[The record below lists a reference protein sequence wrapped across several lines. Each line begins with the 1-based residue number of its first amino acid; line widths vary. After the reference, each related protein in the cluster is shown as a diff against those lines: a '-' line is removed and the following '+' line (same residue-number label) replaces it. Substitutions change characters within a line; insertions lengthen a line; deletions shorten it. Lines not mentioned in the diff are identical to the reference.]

1 MSGSKDKYQKPAL
14 ISSKQK
20 SWFSTFIASFGGYKK
35 QYALTL
41 MFIPVVL
48 YFFVF
53 KYIPMGGIIMAFKD
67 YKVSLGIFGS
77 EWNGFENFTKVFAT
91 NTFLRSVKNT
101 LEISL
106 LRIVIGF
113 PVPII
118 LALLLN
124 EVNSEKFKK
133 SVQTITYLPHFISWV
148 VLAGL
153 FEQLLSPSNGAVNS
167 ILNTLFGMEPIYFL
181 GDNDYFRGTLIVTAI
196 WKGAGWSSILYLAA
210 ITGIDPSLYEA
221 ARCDGATKLQCTR
234 FITLPCI
241 AATITVMLILEI
253 GGILDAG
260 FDQVFNLYNTAV
272 YETGDIIDT
281 YVYRYGVGEMQYARS
296 TAVGLFKNGIGF
308 ILVVGTNMITKKI
321 NGNGIW

>member
-1 MSGSKDKYQKPAL
+1 MSGNKGQTQKPMAF
-14 ISSKQK
+14 SGKKK
-20 SWFSTFIASFGGYKK
+20 SGFSAFLASFEGYKK
-35 QYALTL
+35 YYALTF
-41 MFIPVVL
+41 MFIPVVV
-48 YFFVF
+48 YFFIF

-67 YKVSLGIFGS
+67 YKISLGIFGS
-77 EWNGFENFTKVFAT
+77 EWNGFENFTKLFAT
-91 NTFLRSVKNT
+91 NTFARAVKNT

-106 LRIVIGF
+106 LRIAFGF

-118 LALLLN
+118 LALLMN
-124 EVNSEKFKK
+124 EVNSVKFKK

-153 FEQLLSPSNGAVNS
+153 FEQLLSPNNGALNS
-167 ILNTLFGMEPIYFL
+167 ILNTLFGTEPMYFL
-181 GDNDYFRGTLIVTAI
+181 GDNAYFRGTLIITGI

-221 ARCDGATKLQCTR
+221 AKCDGATRLQCTR

-241 AATITVMLILEI
+241 ASTITVMLILEI

-260 FDQVFNLYNTAV
+260 FDQVFNLYNSAV

-281 YVYRYGVGEMQYARS
+281 YVHRNGIVDMKYAMS
-296 TAVGLFKNGIGF
+296 TAVGLFKNAIGF
-308 ILVVGTNMITKKI
+308 ILVVGTNAITKRI

>member
-234 FITLPCI
+234 YITLPCI

-272 YETGDIIDT
+272 YETADIIDT
-281 YVYRYGVGEMQYARS
+281 YVYRVGIGDMKYAQG

-308 ILVVGTNMITKKI
+308 LLVICTNWITKRI

>member
-1 MSGSKDKYQKPAL
+1 M
-14 ISSKQK
+14 SSKK
-20 SWFSTFIASFGGYKK
+20 SKSQNQVAAYGKKQSRIAAFFADFAGYKK
-35 QYALTL
+35 YYALTL

-67 YKVSLGIFGS
+67 YKIREGIFGS
-77 EWNGFENFTKVFAT
+77 DWNGLENFTKLFAT
-91 NTFLRSVKNT
+91 KTFARAVKNT

-106 LRIVIGF
+106 LRILFGF

-124 EVNSEKFKK
+124 EVTHEKYKK
-133 SVQTITYLPHFISWV
+133 TVQTITYLPHFISWV

-153 FEQLLSPSNGAVNS
+153 FEQLLSPSNGALNS
-167 ILNTLFGMEPIYFL
+167 ILGTLFGMEPIYFL
-181 GDNDYFRGTLIVTAI
+181 GDNNYFRGTLIVTGI

-210 ITGIDPSLYEA
+210 ISGIDQSLYEA
-221 ARCDGATKLQCTR
+221 AKCDGATRLQCTR

-260 FDQVFNLYNTAV
+260 FDQIFNLYNSAV
-272 YETGDIIDT
+272 YETADIIDT
-281 YVYRYGVGEMQYARS
+281 YVYRYGIGEMQYARG
-296 TAVGLFKNGIGF
+296 TAIGLFKNGIGF
-308 ILVVGTNMITKKI
+308 ILVVGTNWITKRI